1 MDNNH
6 SQDFEAFET
15 IDLKRFIDVLR
26 RGALL
31 IVFGLLFGMGVAF
44 LVSKLQTPIYAAS
57 TQVMVARSSSQGPV
71 TDITQQLSSQQ
82 VAQTYVELLLQ
93 DWVRENVSTQV
104 GGPKIDEGQINVS
117 AATNTQIIR
126 ITVEDADTARAVA
139 IADTLVQVLIE
150 QNESIQATRYT
161 DTEASLDLQIGEL
174 ESKIATLQA
183 ELGKVT
189 ADALTDQLK
198 SAQTNIDLTQENI
211 IKAEADLKRLQD
223 VGTTPR
229 ARSLLITDQKT
240 QDQNQAL
247 LTQQLADYQALQD
260 KLLTDQVK
268 QDANLATAI
277 KSQMAE
283 LGVSINDTRQKIDL
297 LAKEITWLAPL
308 TEDGVLDKA
317 LSNQEQTLS
326 SQKELLVS
334 YQDIYTKL
342 LVSGKVEGTTDKIT
356 SSEENLNLYQQI
368 YLNVLNNREA
378 VRLARM
384 QNVTNVVQLNPAA
397 AAENPVR
404 PRVLFNTVLGGV
416 AGLIL
421 AITFLLLMNS
431 LDTTIKT
438 REDVER
444 VLGLPILGYS
454 LHAQPHEDDNPS
466 PHVVRLPRSP
476 AAEAFRSLR
485 TNLDYIAV
493 DKPLKSV
500 LISIPCASEGK
511 TTVAINLAAIIAQS
525 GKRVVLLDADLRRP
539 RTHRELGLGNRT
551 GLSDVFLDRIPLKD
565 VIQPWDNL
573 GLSVITSGGL
583 PPNPAELLAS
593 EKMRQIL
600 DELESMFD
608 FVVVDSTPTIV
619 TDSQLI
625 AARVGGVLLIL
636 SPGST
641 QAEAARTTVE
651 QYRLVG
657 ARLLGVVM
665 NNVQAGQSYYNGY
678 APYSNYTYYQH
689 TASKSASNDRKF
701 GANGKIKAPW
711 QDRQKKSNIESDQ
724 PLE

>member
-6 SQDFEAFET
+6 AQGFEAFET

-31 IVFGLLFGMGVAF
+31 IILGLLFGMGLAF
-44 LVSKLQTPIYAAS
+44 LVSKLQTPIYAAT
-57 TQVMVARSSSQGPV
+57 TQVMVARSSTDGPV

-93 DWVRENVSTQV
+93 DWVRANVSTRV
-104 GGPKIDEGQINVS
+104 GGPTINDGQIDAS

-126 ITVEDADTARAVA
+126 ITVEDADPARAVA
-139 IADTLVQVLIE
+139 IANTLVQVLIE
-150 QNESIQATRYT
+150 QNESIQATRYA
-161 DTEASLDLQIGEL
+161 DTEASLDLQITEL

-183 ELGKVT
+183 ELAKVT
-189 ADALTDQLK
+189 DDALTEQLK

-211 IKAEADLKRLQD
+211 VKAEADIKRLQD
-223 VGTTPR
+223 VRTAAR
-229 ARSLLITDQKT
+229 AQSLLTADQWT

-247 LTQQLADYQALQD
+247 LTRQLADYQTLQD
-260 KLLTDQVK
+260 KLETDTVK
-268 QDANLATAI
+268 QDPKQVTAI
-277 KSQMAE
+277 KSQIDE

-297 LAKEITWLAPL
+297 LAEEITWLTPL
-308 TEDGVLDKA
+308 TEEGALDKA
-317 LSNQEQTLS
+317 LSTRQQYLTA
-326 SQKELLVS
+326 QKELLVS
-334 YQDIYTKL
+334 YQDLYTKL

-368 YLNVLNNREA
+368 YLNALNNREA

-454 LHAQPHEDDNPS
+454 LYMQTSEADQPS

-500 LISIPCASEGK
+500 LISSPGASEGK

-539 RTHRELGLGNRT
+539 RAHRELGLGNRM

-565 VIQPWDNL
+565 VIQPWDDL
-573 GLSVITSGGL
+573 SLSVITSGGL

-593 EKMRQIL
+593 AKMREIL

-651 QYRLVG
+651 QYRRVG

-665 NNVQAGQSYYNGY
+665 NNVQAGQSYYGGY
-678 APYSNYTYYQH
+678 APYSNYTYYQP
-689 TASKSASNDRKF
+689 SASQSASDDPKPGASEKVRTPRREKRKRTH
-701 GANGKIKAPW
+701 K
-711 QDRQKKSNIESDQ
+711 DSDQ
-724 PLE
+724 TED